1 MLSATTG
8 RVAWITGRDR
18 SESTCSPCQSMSPPL
33 ARFTISR
40 RRLPVTT
47 NLRRTK
53 STGSV
58 APGHA
63 AGLRNHPVT
72 NRSRGG
78 AWRQDEDMDVESG
91 WDLPPGLDEFVLAR
105 IAEDK
110 RLAADAAAGRG
121 GGERRAADAAAAS
134 GRENWSAGD
143 VGLDGWRGTAEH
155 IARYDPARIMA
166 ECAAKRR

>member
-110 RLAADAAAGRG
+110 RLAADAAA
-121 GGERRAADAAAAS
+121 AS
-134 GRENWSAGD
+134 GRETGAPGTSGST
-143 VGLDGWRGTAEH
+143 DGEERPSTSRGTT
-155 IARYDPARIMA
+155 
-166 ECAAKRR
+166 RRGSWPSAPPNGA

>member
-33 ARFTISR
+33 ARFTISG

-47 NLRRTK
+47 NLRRMNQP
-53 STGSV
+53 GRV

-63 AGLRNHPVT
+63 VGLRNHPLT

-78 AWRQDEDMDVESG
+78 ARRQDDDMDVESG
-91 WDLPPGLDEFVLAR
+91 WELPPGLDEFVLAR
-105 IAEDK
+105 I
-110 RLAADAAAGRG
+110 
-121 GGERRAADAAAAS
+121 
-134 GRENWSAGD
+134 
-143 VGLDGWRGTAEH
+143 
-155 IARYDPARIMA
+155 
-166 ECAAKRR
+166 